1 MILDYLNFGTFIEI
15 EPNIVEMI
23 IDNGVELDRAK
34 LTIVSAGFAEKF
46 QNAPYAILINRKN
59 AFFYSDRSVDV
70 YNDMENL
77 MGIANLVVDE
87 GEQETGVLPG
97 GSVADTG
104 SLEED
109 DPVLGEGL
117 RKMKSRREARKA
129 PADEDRVFDIMLEPA
144 MASGQEAALSKTKT
158 VKKKKRRIKRPA
170 REMLFRGDD
179 L

>member
-87 GEQETGVLPG
+87 GEQEEDT
-97 GSVADTG
+97 SVWYLAGRVRDF
-104 SLEED
+104 LHRD
-109 DPVLGEGL
+109 
-117 RKMKSRREARKA
+117 EAVSWLK
-129 PADEDRVFDIMLEPA
+129 
-144 MASGQEAALSKTKT
+144 KTLCQ
-158 VKKKKRRIKRPA
+158 A
-170 REMLFRGDD
+170 
-179 L
+179 